1 MILVTNSLISV
12 WQVHAKWLVQA
23 ELASSSTLRTQDIS
37 AGSELVQQVR
47 TRRLW
52 IPLPFNQNTHTC
64 SAPYADGVMSS
75 TLKTACSLHWVP
87 LPSCWCKLSSPFNK
101 AHLCAKRNVVSL
113 SIECMCCIPGN
124 MPTFTYF
131 ACYVDLAS
139 NQHWR
144 KGNPPRGWKAGFTRR
159 LLGIGKSLR

>member
-1 MILVTNSLISV
+1 MVTNSLMSV

-75 TLKTACSLHWVP
+75 TLKIACSLHWVP

-113 SIECMCCIPGN
+113 SIGCMCCIPGN
-124 MPTFTYF
+124 IPTFYLPCLLCRSCKQSTLMQRKSSQRLESRLY
-131 ACYVDLAS
+131 AS
-139 NQHWR
+139 
-144 KGNPPRGWKAGFTRR
+144 PPWYW
-159 LLGIGKSLR
+159 KSLR